1 MMQIPQIDNGKT
13 QDQSINA
20 SHWIP
25 LPTNTPYGNLFL
37 KWNNIIRRI
46 DMINLEIRLVFESYI
61 HPSMQDINKPCQDPL
76 KHQFYQEQVI
86 YWIRKTTDELISI
99 AYVIDKWKR
108 SGSWPDKV
116 TIDCISAFLKGKPSN
131 NIQELFTPYME
142 FISILN
148 SVSNTFKHSFI
159 NTDITIVGS
168 EYPVVFA
175 LALERNNTTN
185 KPIFYQVSFAE
196 IVLWF
201 SNLYKQAA
209 ATIRQWA
216 RT

>member
-13 QDQSINA
+13 PEEFINV
-20 SHWIP
+20 SHLVL
-25 LPTNTPYGNLFL
+25 LPTDTPYGNLSL
-37 KWNNIIRRI
+37 KWYDITRRI
-46 DMINLEIRLVFESYI
+46 DMVNLEIRRVFDSYI
-61 HPSMQDINKPCQDPL
+61 HPSKVDINKPWQDPL

-99 AYVIDKWKR
+99 AYVIDGWKQ
-108 SGSWPDKV
+108 SGSWPTTV
-116 TIDCISAFLKGKPSN
+116 AIDCIGALIKGKPSN
-131 NIQELFTPYME
+131 NMQELFTPYME

-148 SVSNTFKHSFI
+148 SVSNAFKHSFI

-175 LALERNNTTN
+175 LALKRNNTEN
-185 KPIFYQVSFAE
+185 MPEFYPISFGE

-209 ATIRQWA
+209 VTIRQWA